1 MKKILLTIITI
12 ITLVNKVCAQ
22 PGAIDLTFSTTDSS
36 AGTGANSAITTTAM
50 QSDGKIIIGGNFLG
64 YNGIT
69 RCRIARLNA
78 NGTVDPTFN
87 PGTGPNGGVSVTS
100 IQSDGKII
108 IGGSFTYYNGIVIN
122 RIARLNTNG
131 TLDTTFHMGAG
142 ANSDVYATSIQSD
155 GKIVIGGGFTSYNG
169 IAINRIARLNTNGTI
184 DTTFNLGT
192 GANNIVRATSILSN
206 GKIIIGGSFITYN
219 GIATNRI
226 ARLNTD
232 GSLDATF
239 NPGTGATG
247 PILATSIQTDGKII
261 IGGSFISYNGITRN
275 GIARLNSNGTLDG
288 TFNPGTGLNTNGLVN
303 NTSIQADGKIIIGGS
318 FTAYNGTAI
327 NRIARLN
334 INGTLDAN
342 FNPGTGANNIVVHTS
357 IQTDGK
363 IIIGGSFTA
372 YNNGTTRK
380 YMVRLNINGSLDIN
394 FNPEQGVN
402 GTIQATSIQSDG
414 KIIIGGDF
422 STYNETAINAIARLN
437 ADGSLDTTFN
447 SGTGALLATG
457 SNAIIQTISIQ
468 SDGKIIIGGDF
479 ITYNGIATN
488 RIARLN
494 TDGSLDATFNP
505 GTGATGTIL
514 STSIQSD
521 GKIIIG
527 GSFTSYNGIAI
538 NRIARLNTNGSLD
551 ATFNPGTGAT
561 GTILT
566 TSIQSD
572 GKIIIG
578 GSFTSY
584 NGIAINRIA
593 RLNSNGSLDGTFI
606 SVNGANNIVRAT
618 SIQSDGKIIIGGGFT
633 SYNGIAINC
642 IARLNTNGSLD
653 ATFNPGTGANSHV
666 YNASILTDGKIIIG
680 GIFTT
685 YNGITRNYIARIN
698 TDGTLDACFNPGTGV
713 QVGGNI
719 DNTSIQIDGKI
730 IIGGS
735 FSTYDGM
742 PRKSIARIYGGG
754 ASIAGLLTTCIG
766 LSTQLTGSDTPDN
779 TNAWTSA
786 NTNIASVSSTGL
798 LTGVSNGTVLLT
810 YLTSYSCQ
818 ATSTFTVNPLPN
830 VIFSSIQ
837 SPVCVNNSTIQ
848 LTGSPSGGNYSGIG
862 VNGNSFDPAIA
873 GVGNFTVAYNYTD
886 INNCSNSASQTVSVS
901 LCTGIDEV
909 ANTFVSIYPN
919 PANDELSINLDEAL
933 NNSTIELYDSM
944 GKLIINEKITAENT
958 KLKIGYLPN
967 GIYSVR
973 VFSNGKQF
981 VKRIIKE

>member
-192 GANNIVRATSILSN
+192 
-206 GKIIIGGSFITYN
+206 
-219 GIATNRI
+219 
-226 ARLNTD
+226 
-232 GSLDATF
+232 
-239 NPGTGATG
+239 
-247 PILATSIQTDGKII
+247 
-261 IGGSFISYNGITRN
+261 
-275 GIARLNSNGTLDG
+275 
-288 TFNPGTGLNTNGLVN
+288 
-303 NTSIQADGKIIIGGS
+303 
-318 FTAYNGTAI
+318 
-327 NRIARLN
+327 
-334 INGTLDAN
+334 
-342 FNPGTGANNIVVHTS
+342 
-357 IQTDGK
+357 
-363 IIIGGSFTA
+363 
-372 YNNGTTRK
+372 
-380 YMVRLNINGSLDIN
+380 
-394 FNPEQGVN
+394 
-402 GTIQATSIQSDG
+402 
-414 KIIIGGDF
+414 
-422 STYNETAINAIARLN
+422 
-437 ADGSLDTTFN
+437 
-447 SGTGALLATG
+447 
-457 SNAIIQTISIQ
+457 
-468 SDGKIIIGGDF
+468 
-479 ITYNGIATN
+479 
-488 RIARLN
+488 
-494 TDGSLDATFNP
+494 
-505 GTGATGTIL
+505 
-514 STSIQSD
+514 
-521 GKIIIG
+521 
-527 GSFTSYNGIAI
+527 
-538 NRIARLNTNGSLD
+538 
-551 ATFNPGTGAT
+551 
-561 GTILT
+561 
-566 TSIQSD
+566 
-572 GKIIIG
+572 
-578 GSFTSY
+578 
-584 NGIAINRIA
+584 
-593 RLNSNGSLDGTFI
+593 
-606 SVNGANNIVRAT
+606 GANNIVRAT